1 MTYRLSLTLLALAAV
16 TLCAS
21 CAKTAPPG
29 IDPVVY
35 NRALHDCR
43 ESALANDY
51 GHRSAFATVGTPGFF
66 LHDKS
71 WEVIDPC
78 MEAKGFPPLPY

>member
-1 MTYRLSLTLLALAAV
+1 MTHRLSPTLLALAA
-16 TLCAS
+16 TALCAS

-29 IDPVVY
+29 VDTVAY

-43 ESALANDY
+43 EWALANDY
-51 GHRSAFATVGTPGFF
+51 GHRSPFATVGTPGFF

-78 MEAKGFPPLPY
+78 MEAKGFPVPPY